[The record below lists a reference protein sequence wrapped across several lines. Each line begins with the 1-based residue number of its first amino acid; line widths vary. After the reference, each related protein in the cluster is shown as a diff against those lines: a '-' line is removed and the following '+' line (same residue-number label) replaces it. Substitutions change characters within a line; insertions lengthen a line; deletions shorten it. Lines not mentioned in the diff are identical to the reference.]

1 MTDRHRDG
9 SAFEA
14 VGAYCRAVRSGP
26 LIAVSG
32 TAATAPDGSALH
44 PGDTYGQTREAF
56 ERAVAAAR
64 ALGADVEDVVR
75 TRVYLAAESEW
86 PEAVRAHR
94 ELFEG
99 VDPANTT
106 IFVAGFIP
114 EGVLVEVE
122 LDAWVAE

>member
-1 MTDRHRDG
+1 VIERHRDG
-9 SAFEA
+9 SAIEA
-14 VGAYCRAVRSGP
+14 TAAYCRAVRSGP
-26 LIAVSG
+26 AVAVSG

-44 PGDTYGQTREAF
+44 PGDTYGQPREAF

-64 ALGADVEDVVR
+64 ALGADVRDTVR
-75 TRVYLAAESEW
+75 TRVYLAPESDW
-86 PEAVRAHR
+86 RGAVKAHR

-106 IFVAGFIP
+106 LFVAGFIP